1 MDASQ
6 VAAAGP
12 ASRARRLGWVL
23 RRYIACA
30 ANAETATTVLRP
42 LERSI
47 LTKVNAV
54 RHQHGLAQV
63 RLSAGL
69 AAAARHRSTEM
80 ASCGYFGHSA
90 SANSRKL

>member
-1 MDASQ
+1 LLGLC
-6 VAAAGP
+6 VATSP
-12 ASRARRLGWVL
+12 A
-23 RRYIACA
+23 A

-54 RHQHGLAQV
+54 RRQHGLAQI

-69 AAAARHRSTEM
+69 AAAARHHSTEM
-80 ASCGYFGHSA
+80 ASRGYFGRSA
-90 SANSRKL
+90 SANSRKV